1 MSSHWPG
8 CKATDVTEPLDLRPV
23 PPPVDDFTTAE
34 RALLARH
41 FTNVDDHIAGL
52 FDLPEVVKGALFAR
66 YSRSRKSIRRL
77 FIDEFADLLD
87 PAAHPGPGGAAPGV
101 APGAGPD
108 DGVAVAKAERLY
120 DRVFSQYGDD
130 SVAQLGGAHVAIEEL
145 SNLMT
150 KQVEWGRLAAY
161 LEQSTRYIAYDHQVH
176 GRYRFYRDPDI
187 MAGPHAQTYVDTLDS
202 IFAIYATLIPVVA
215 DWVHATWPQDDDT
228 SDFVYRN
235 TTKAKAL
242 DLVRGLLPAAT
253 TSNVGMFAS
262 GQSYEMLLLRLQAS
276 QLAEA
281 RHVGDRMLT
290 ELRHLI
296 PSFLTRV
303 DRSDRGGVWS
313 EYLATTATAVRALAH
328 GILPTGETALGA
340 ATTSGVTLVDWS
352 PHDPLE
358 AERALVTAI
367 LHPHTDRSEVEVAA
381 RVAQMGDEER
391 AQVLAAFVGQ
401 RVNRRHKPGRAL
413 ERLSYRFD
421 VVGDYGGFR
430 DLQRHRML
438 TIEWQDLTTRHGFDL
453 PQELEEVGVADDYR
467 AAMQASEKL
476 YETLLPDHPF
486 QAQYAVCF
494 GYRIRYSI
502 QLNARAAM
510 QMIELRST
518 PQGHPAYRS
527 IVQEMHRLIDEE
539 AGHTAVARAMTHVN
553 HGAAELERLE
563 SEKSAER
570 RRAERS

>member
-1 MSSHWPG
+1 MD
-8 CKATDVTEPLDLRPV
+8 AAEP
-23 PPPVDDFTTAE
+23 E
-34 RALLARH
+34 SGLAR
-41 FTNVDDHIAGL
+41 AQGL
-52 FDLPEVVKGALFAR
+52 YE
-66 YSRSRKSIRRL
+66 
-77 FIDEFADLLD
+77 
-87 PAAHPGPGGAAPGV
+87 
-101 APGAGPD
+101 
-108 DGVAVAKAERLY
+108 
-120 DRVFSQYGDD
+120 RVFSQYGDD

-161 LEQSTRYIAYDHQVH
+161 LEQSTRYIAYDHQVD
-176 GRYRFYRDPDI
+176 GRWRYYRDPDV
-187 MAGPHAQTYVDTLDS
+187 MAGPHAAAYVDTLDE
-202 IFAIYATLIPVVA
+202 IFATYARMIPLVL
-215 DWVHATWPQDDDT
+215 DWVRATWPQDEST

-276 QLAEA
+276 PLAEA
-281 RHVGDRMLT
+281 RHVGTRMLA

-303 DRSDRGGVWS
+303 DRPDRGVAWS
-313 EYLATTATAVRALAH
+313 DYLATTRDDVRTLAA
-328 GILPTGETALGA
+328 GFLPTGETALATA
-340 ATTSGVTLVDWS
+340 AGVTLVDWS
-352 PHDPLE
+352 PRDPLE

-367 LHPHTDRSEVEVAA
+367 LHPHTDRPEVEVAA
-381 RVAQMGDEER
+381 HVATLTDQQRGE
-391 AQVLAAFVGQ
+391 VLAAFVGE
-401 RVNRRHKPGRAL
+401 RANRRHKPGRAL
-413 ERLSYRFD
+413 ERVSYRFD
-421 VVGDYGGFR
+421 VLGDYGGFR

-438 TIEWQDLTTRHGFDL
+438 TIQWQDLTTRHGHDV
-453 PQELEEVGVADDYR
+453 PAELEEVGVADDYR
-467 AAMQASEKL
+467 AAMARSADL
-476 YETLLPDHPF
+476 YETLLPDHPV

-527 IVQEMHRLIDEE
+527 IVQEMHRLIAHE
-539 AGHTAVARAMTHVN
+539 AGHTAIAQAMTHVN

-570 RRAERS
+570 RRAARP

>member
-1 MSSHWPG
+1 V
-8 CKATDVTEPLDLRPV
+8 ADPLDTRPV
-23 PPPVDDFTTAE
+23 PPPVDEFSDAE
-34 RALLARH
+34 RKVLARH
-41 FTNVDDHIAGL
+41 FTSIDDHVSGL
-52 FDLPEVVKGALFAR
+52 VDLPEVVKGALFAR

-77 FIDEFADLLD
+77 FVDEFADLLD
-87 PAAHPGPGGAAPGV
+87 DPVATAGDVDVATPEGAEGQDGSGGAL
-101 APGAGPD
+101 
-108 DGVAVAKAERLY
+108 ERAQGLY
-120 DRVFSQYGDD
+120 ERVFSQYGDD
-130 SVAQLGGAHVAIEEL
+130 SVAQLGGAHIAVEEL

-161 LEQSTRYIAYDHQVH
+161 LEQSTRYIAYDQQVD
-176 GRYRFYRDPDI
+176 GRWRYYRDPDI
-187 MAGPHAQTYVDTLDS
+187 MAGPHARAYVDTLDG
-202 IFAIYATLIPVVA
+202 IFATYAAMIPRVL
-215 DWVHATWPQDDDT
+215 DWVRATWPQDDAT

-276 QLAEA
+276 PLAEA
-281 RHVGDRMLT
+281 RHVGARMLA

-303 DRSDRGGVWS
+303 DRPDRGVVWS
-313 EYLATTATAVRALAH
+313 EYLATTRDDVRDLAA
-328 GILPTGETALGA
+328 GFLPTGETTM
-340 ATTSGVTLVDWS
+340 ATGPGVTLVDWS
-352 PHDPLE
+352 PRDPLE

-367 LHPHTDRSEVEVAA
+367 LHPHTDRPELEVAA
-381 RVAQMGDEER
+381 RVATMTDQQR
-391 AQVLAAFVGQ
+391 ATVLAAFVGD

-413 ERLSYRFD
+413 ERVSYRFD
-421 VVGDYGGFR
+421 VLGDYGGFR

-438 TIEWQDLTTRHGFDL
+438 TIEWQDLTTRHGHDV
-453 PQELEEVGVADDYR
+453 PPELEEVGVADDYGD
-467 AAMQASEKL
+467 AMARSADL
-476 YETLLPDHPF
+476 YEALLPDHPVA
-486 QAQYAVCF
+486 AQYAVCF

-527 IVQEMHRLIDEE
+527 IVQQMHRLIATE
-539 AGHTAVARAMTHVN
+539 AGHGAIADAMTHVN

-570 RRAERS
+570 RRASRT

>member
-1 MSSHWPG
+1 M
-8 CKATDVTEPLDLRPV
+8 ADPLDTRPV
-23 PPPVDDFTTAE
+23 PPPVDEFSDAE
-34 RALLARH
+34 RAVLARH
-41 FTNVDDHIAGL
+41 FTTIDDHVAGL
-52 FDLPEVVKGALFAR
+52 VDLPEVVKGALFAR

-77 FIDEFADLLD
+77 FVDEFADLLD
-87 PAAHPGPGGAAPGV
+87 DPDATTGAVGAGTADGEGDSGGALARAQG
-101 APGAGPD
+101 
-108 DGVAVAKAERLY
+108 LY
-120 DRVFSQYGDD
+120 ERVFSQYGDD
-130 SVAQLGGAHVAIEEL
+130 SVAQLGGAHIAVEEL

-161 LEQSTRYIAYDHQVH
+161 LEQSTRYIAYDQQVG
-176 GRYRFYRDPDI
+176 GRWRYYRDPDI
-187 MAGPHAQTYVDTLDS
+187 MAGPHARAYVDTLDG
-202 IFAIYATLIPVVA
+202 IFATYAAMIPRVL
-215 DWVHATWPQDDDT
+215 DWVRVTWPQDDAT

-276 QLAEA
+276 PLAEA
-281 RHVGDRMLT
+281 RHVGARMLA

-303 DRSDRGGVWS
+303 DRPDRGVVWS
-313 EYLATTATAVRALAH
+313 EYLATTRDDVRDLAA
-328 GILPTGETALGA
+328 GFLPTGETALA
-340 ATTSGVTLVDWS
+340 AGPGVTLVDWS
-352 PHDPLE
+352 PRDPLE

-367 LHPHTDRSEVEVAA
+367 LHPHTDRPELEVAA
-381 RVAQMGDEER
+381 RVATMTDQER
-391 AQVLAAFVGQ
+391 ATVLAAFVGD

-413 ERLSYRFD
+413 ERVSYRFD
-421 VVGDYGGFR
+421 VLGDYGGFR

-438 TIEWQDLTTRHGFDL
+438 TIEWQDLTTRHGHDV
-453 PQELEEVGVADDYR
+453 PPELDEVGVADDYR
-467 AAMQASEKL
+467 AAMSRSADL
-476 YETLLPDHPF
+476 YEALLPEHPVA
-486 QAQYAVCF
+486 AQYAVCF

-527 IVQEMHRLIDEE
+527 IVQQMHRLIATE
-539 AGHTAVARAMTHVN
+539 AGHGAIADAMTHVN

-570 RRAERS
+570 RRASRT